1 MFQKSIHCRLNL
13 FLEQNNCLYSFQFE
27 FRLNNSTKNA
37 LVVIVESIRKQ
48 LDARNYA
55 TGVFVDLKKAFDAL
69 GHNILLEKRVYYG
82 IRGIAKN
89 WFES

>member
-1 MFQKSIHCRLNL
+1 M
-13 FLEQNNCLYSFQFE
+13 
-27 FRLNNSTKNA
+27 A
-37 LVVIVESIRKQ
+37 IVESIRKQ

-55 TGVFVDLKKAFDAL
+55 TGVFVDLKKAFDAV
-69 GHNILLEKRVYYG
+69 GHNILLEKHVYYG